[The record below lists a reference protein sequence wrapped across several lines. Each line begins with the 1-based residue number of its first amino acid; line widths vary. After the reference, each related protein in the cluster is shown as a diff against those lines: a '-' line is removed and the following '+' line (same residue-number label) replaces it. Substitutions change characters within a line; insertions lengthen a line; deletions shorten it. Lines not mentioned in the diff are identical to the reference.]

1 MGVVPLSPRM
11 PDLRALELLLS
22 VARTGSLGA
31 AAREHGITQQAAS
44 SRIRTIEGLL
54 GIAVVQ
60 RGPRGSQL
68 TADGMLVVGWAQKL
82 LDLAAEVDSGIA
94 TLRGEHDAHLH
105 VSASLTVAEHLM
117 PGWLIALRGGEA
129 LTVHLTSTNSTHVA
143 ERVLDGSADL
153 GFVEGPGVP
162 RGLASRTVAHD
173 HLVLIV
179 SPRHPWARRKEIDP
193 ADVAAT
199 PLVAREPGSGTREA
213 FERALLQ
220 HPGIGAITAPALE
233 LGATTAIREA
243 VLAGAGP
250 AVLSSLAVARDLGS
264 GRLVAVPIRGIPL
277 RRALRAVHRQD
288 TRMTGPA
295 RDLLMIA
302 SRMSAG

>member
-1 MGVVPLSPRM
+1 MALSPRM
-11 PDLRALELLLS
+11 PDLRALDLLLS

-31 AAREHGITQQAAS
+31 AAREHGISQQAAS

-54 GIAVVQ
+54 GIAIVQ
-60 RGPRGSQL
+60 RGPRGSRL
-68 TADGMLVVGWAQKL
+68 TDDGTLVVGWAERL
-82 LDLAAEVDSGIA
+82 LELAAEVDSGIA
-94 TLRGEHDAHLH
+94 TLRGQHDAHLH

-117 PGWLIALRGGEA
+117 PGWLIALRRAGDSE

-143 ERVLDGSADL
+143 EQVLDGRADL
-153 GFVEGPGVP
+153 GFIEGPTVP

-179 SPRHPWARRKEIDP
+179 SPDHPWARRSAVEP

-220 HPGIGAITAPALE
+220 APGVDRIAAPVLE

-250 AVLSSLAVARDLGS
+250 AVLSSLAVAPDLQGH
-264 GRLVAVPIRGIPL
+264 RLREVAIRGITL
-277 RRALRAVHRQD
+277 RRALRAVHRRD

-295 RDLLMIA
+295 QDLLRVAARPM
-302 SRMSAG
+302 G